1 MKARMTA
8 AGEPVHP
15 GGETVGAVLA
25 MRSMG
30 TKNEQAAQWLLNALI
45 NAAVPGGD
53 NQPLSDQELNG
64 ALSMLQEIAPRDEI
78 EAMLVS
84 QMVTVHTLISTQAR
98 RLRSAETIPQL
109 AAPGAILTKLQR
121 TVTAQLEALQRYRGK
136 APQQVRVEHVHVHD
150 GGRAIVGAV
159 HPGGVGCRANL
170 RINPM
175 QKRLPMHQ
183 GKLCRAKSKRSGP
196 DA

>member
-8 AGEPVHP
+8 AGEVGLSPDHP
-15 GGETVGAVLA
+15 GGKTVGTVLA

-30 TKNEQAAQWLLNALI
+30 TKNELAAQWLLNALI

-98 RLRSAETIPQL
+98 RLRSAETIPEL
-109 AAPGAILTKLQR
+109 EAYGAILTKLQR
-121 TVTAQLEALQRYRGK
+121 TFAAQLEALQRYRGK
-136 APQQVRVEHVHVHD
+136 APEQVRVEHVHVHQ
-150 GGRAIVGAV
+150 GGQALSGPSRR
-159 HPGGVGCRANL
+159 GVGN
-170 RINPM
+170 N
-175 QKRLPMHQ
+175 
-183 GKLCRAKSKRSGP
+183 
-196 DA
+196 